1 MQFNDIPLFS
11 CKNMLLF
18 YANVYRQSEFNTYII
33 LYNTSGSM
41 YSMSLYMLCLFKIN
55 TLIINIIISYNFHL
69 LRYLERQ
76 NMDTK
81 GDFRI
86 QKLWGQSVV
95 NRRNSLF
102 IHYNITNLT
111 GQCQTN

>member
-33 LYNTSGSM
+33 LYNTSGGM
-41 YSMSLYMLCLFKIN
+41 YSMSLHMLFLFKIN
-55 TLIINIIISYNFHL
+55 TLIINIIISYDFHL
-69 LRYLERQ
+69 LRYLDRQ

-86 QKLWGQSVV
+86 QKLWGQSGV